1 MSISWTKATLTHYV
15 LLGYERKD
23 VKCIEEKVSGKE
35 RKNIWKAVYFRQA
48 DVICPRER
56 SLVFTKYRKHRPF
69 SVFKGFHVH
78 IFTFSKVQRFWESHK
93 NVLNRPYGF
102 EIYLVNVKTI
112 RTIAQIFVAFS
123 EKLNFIW
130 FVCQSETFLEY
141 DDVCDQA

>member
-1 MSISWTKATLTHYV
+1 MNDCPDC
-15 LLGYERKD
+15 KD

-78 IFTFSKVQRFWESHK
+78 ISM
-93 NVLNRPYGF
+93 
-102 EIYLVNVKTI
+102 VKETVW
-112 RTIAQIFVAFS
+112 Q
-123 EKLNFIW
+123 
-130 FVCQSETFLEY
+130 QSL
-141 DDVCDQA
+141 